1 MKDKPCTE
9 LPTAIAFCSKFA
21 PGKGWHGFP
30 QSKTTYTHYTCN
42 RTIYISTYHT
52 SSSTIYIYNY
62 VQYNILC
69 IYIVI
74 CYIHISYIIYNIY
87 TYIYIHICMCVLHC
101 LNLHL
106 LRKISSI
113 RPIGG
118 PHSGRLGPSA
128 VLDRFIRVLIFTW
141 TKVGEA
147 RKRTHQQKTGKIP
160 NEFQL

>member
-1 MKDKPCTE
+1 M
-9 LPTAIAFCSKFA
+9 L
-21 PGKGWHGFP
+21 
-30 QSKTTYTHYTCN
+30 
-42 RTIYISTYHT
+42 
-52 SSSTIYIYNY
+52 
-62 VQYNILC
+62 
-69 IYIVI
+69 
-74 CYIHISYIIYNIY
+74 Y
-87 TYIYIHICMCVLHC
+87 TYILYYIYTYIHICMCVLHC